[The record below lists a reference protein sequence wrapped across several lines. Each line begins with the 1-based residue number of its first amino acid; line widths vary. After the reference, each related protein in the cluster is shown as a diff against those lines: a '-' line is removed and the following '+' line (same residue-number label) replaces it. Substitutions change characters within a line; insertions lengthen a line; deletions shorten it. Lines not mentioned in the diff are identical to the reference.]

1 MRWTHLIADLSAQLD
16 ADDRAV
22 RDADVAE
29 LTRAFA
35 GGSTLVDRLRSATGN
50 EVTLH
55 VCAGDPVTG
64 RVEDVA
70 REWVLL
76 SVAGHQVVVPL
87 HAVDHVRGLGPGSAG
102 PVDGVASRL
111 SLGHVL
117 RGLARD
123 RTVVHVRTRHTSL
136 AGRVERVGADHLD
149 LVAAPAWGE
158 RGGPDGAL
166 RTVVPVGAVVLVAD
180 QVR

>member
-1 MRWTHLIADLSAQLD
+1 MRWTHLFADLSAQLD
-16 ADDRAV
+16 ADDREA

-29 LTRAFA
+29 LTRAYA
-35 GGSTLVDRLRSATGN
+35 AGSTLVDRIHAAIGT

-55 VCAGDPVTG
+55 VCVGDPVTG

-70 REWVLL
+70 AEWVLL
-76 SVAGHQVVVPL
+76 SVAGHQVVVRNET
-87 HAVDHVRGLGPGSAG
+87 VDHVRGLGPGVSA
-102 PVDGVASRL
+102 PTAGVASRL

-123 RTVVHVRTRHTSL
+123 RAIVHVRTRHTSL
-136 AGRVERVGADHLD
+136 VGRIDRVGADHID

-158 RGGPDGAL
+158 RDRGDGPGL
-166 RTVVPVGAVVLVAD
+166 TVVPVGAIVLVAD
-180 QVR
+180 QAR

>member
-1 MRWTHLIADLSAQLD
+1 MRWTHLFADLSAQLD
-16 ADDRAV
+16 ADDRAA

-29 LTRAFA
+29 LTRAYA
-35 GGSTLVDRLRSATGN
+35 AGSTLVDRMHAAIGS

-55 VCAGDPVTG
+55 VCVGDPVAG
-64 RVEDVA
+64 RVEAVSA
-70 REWVLL
+70 EWVLL

-87 HAVDHVRGLGPGSAG
+87 EAVDHVRGLGPGASV
-102 PVDGVASRL
+102 PVAGVASRL

-136 AGRVERVGADHLD
+136 AGRIERVGADHVD

-158 RGGPDGAL
+158 RGGADGAL
-166 RTVVPVGAVVLVAD
+166 RTLVPVGAIVLVAD